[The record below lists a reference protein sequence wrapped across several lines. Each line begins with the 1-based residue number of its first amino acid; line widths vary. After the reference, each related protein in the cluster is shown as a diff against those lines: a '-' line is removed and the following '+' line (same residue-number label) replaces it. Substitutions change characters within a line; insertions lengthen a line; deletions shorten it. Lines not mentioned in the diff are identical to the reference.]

1 MANALAGKTAF
12 VTGAARGLGLA
23 IAKAFVD
30 AGAAKV
36 WLADV
41 SPAVMDAANALD
53 ASGRAQGVILDVR
66 DEAAFAS
73 AIGTADAGAGLDV
86 MVNNAARTVSRSVWD
101 ITAQEWDDVLAVN
114 LRGVFFGCRL
124 AGKAMRARKRGRVIN
139 LSSLAGQRGGV
150 VAGAHYSSSKAG
162 IIVLTKVFAQELAGA
177 GVTVNA
183 IAPAAIRGPITD
195 EMPPEKVEAMAK
207 TIPVGRLGDDREIG
221 AAAVY
226 LASDAAAFVTGTT
239 LDVNGG
245 IFMR

>member
-1 MANALAGKTAF
+1 MADALAGKTAF

-23 IAKAFVD
+23 IAKAFVE

-41 SPAVMDAANALD
+41 SPSVMDAAIALD
-53 ASGRAQGVILDVR
+53 TGGRAQGVVLDVR
-66 DEAAFAS
+66 DEAAFA
-73 AIGTADAGAGLDV
+73 AAVGTADAGTGLDV

-101 ITAQEWDDVLAVN
+101 ISAQEWDDVLAVN

-124 AGKAMRARKRGRVIN
+124 AGKAMRARRRGRIVN

-195 EMPPEKVEAMAK
+195 EMPAEKVEAMAR

>member
-1 MANALAGKTAF
+1 MADTLAGKTAF

-23 IAKAFVD
+23 IGKAFLD
-30 AGAAKV
+30 AGTARV
-36 WLADV
+36 WFADV
-41 SPAVMDAANALD
+41 STDVVDFAKSLD
-53 ASGRAQGVILDVR
+53 AGCRGHGVVLDVR
-66 DEAAFAS
+66 DEKAFAA
-73 AIGTADAGAGLDV
+73 AIALADAGPGLDI

-101 ITAQEWDDVLAVN
+101 ISAQEWDDVLAVN
-114 LRGVFFGCRL
+114 MRGVFFGCRL
-124 AGKAMRARKRGRVIN
+124 AGKAMRERKRGRILN

>member
-1 MANALAGKTAF
+1 MTGTLTGKTAF

-23 IAKAFVD
+23 IAKAFVE

-36 WLADV
+36 WLADIA
-41 SPAVMDAANALD
+41 PAVKDAAAALG
-53 ASGRAQGVILDVR
+53 AGSRAEGIVLDVR
-66 DEAAFAS
+66 DEAAFAA
-73 AIGTADAGAGLDV
+73 AIAVADAGAGLDI

-101 ITAQEWDDVLAVN
+101 ISAQEWDDVLAVN

-124 AGKAMRARKRGRVIN
+124 AGKAMRERRRGRIIN

-177 GVTVNA
+177 GVTVNV

-195 EMPPEKVEAMAK
+195 EMPAEKVEAMAK

>member
-1 MANALAGKTAF
+1 M
-12 VTGAARGLGLA
+12 
-23 IAKAFVD
+23 
-30 AGAAKV
+30 
-36 WLADV
+36 
-41 SPAVMDAANALD
+41 
-53 ASGRAQGVILDVR
+53 
-66 DEAAFAS
+66 
-73 AIGTADAGAGLDV
+73 
-86 MVNNAARTVSRSVWD
+86 
-101 ITAQEWDDVLAVN
+101 
-114 LRGVFFGCRL
+114 
-124 AGKAMRARKRGRVIN
+124 
-139 LSSLAGQRGGV
+139 
-150 VAGAHYSSSKAG
+150 
-162 IIVLTKVFAQELAGA
+162 LTKVFAQELAGA